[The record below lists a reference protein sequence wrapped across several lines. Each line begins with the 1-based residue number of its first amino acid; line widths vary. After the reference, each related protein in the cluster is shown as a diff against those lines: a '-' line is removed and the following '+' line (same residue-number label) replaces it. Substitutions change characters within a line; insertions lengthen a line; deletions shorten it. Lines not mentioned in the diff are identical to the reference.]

1 MKKLTLF
8 LSAMLLACATNLWAT
23 VHKDSVYKF
32 TSQTLATGVSTNG
45 TFNSSY
51 YKMTAGQ
58 YAEITASA
66 LNLTATDVLVT
77 DMSVNV
83 ACGTFGTWSG
93 NKTITLTAAFL
104 DADGNVLTT
113 STFTTAKSLNNS
125 ESTYRGAFTL
135 KMPSNPAEISK
146 LRVTFT
152 TLTTGAAARFAGI
165 KLNYTTG
172 TPSSVASPV
181 FVPEDGKV
189 TNGNFTESFQLTMT
203 CETGCEIVYTIDG
216 TDPAESSTALNYT
229 APIAISKSTV
239 VRAIAKDK
247 DANLSNETSATYCY
261 INSEATAYTTTE
273 AIAIIDGGLGLE
285 NELYVK
291 GTISEVTSFNK
302 SYGSLTYTITDGT
315 KPFVIYGGLD
325 INGEKFTSTDNL
337 NVGDEVVVKGIMK
350 KFNDTYEM
358 DKNNQL
364 VSRVV
369 KTPIIEADDVLFGN
383 IFSTGKTKEL
393 VVAGYNLT
401 DAITY
406 TLSEDAAFTVEGTL
420 TAEGGTLTITFTGTN
435 EGDYSATLT
444 LTSGTVTLPVAISAT
459 LMSLTGEGT
468 KENPFT
474 VEDVI
479 AINSS
484 LGTSQKYWV
493 IGYIL
498 GSYANGGTIA
508 SPAVNSNLA
517 LGGTADATTFIPVE
531 LPSSTVEGG
540 ARATLNV
547 AEHKD
552 NIGKQVK
559 VCGTLE
565 AYFTVAGVKNV
576 KTADEYEIMSTPT
589 AITNTT
595 LNAETIKTIENGQ
608 LIILRDGK
616 KYNAMGVR
624 LQ

>member
-8 LSAMLLACATNLWAT
+8 LSAMLLACATSLWAT
-23 VHKDSVYKF
+23 VYTDAEYKF
-32 TSQTLATGVSTNG
+32 TSSTLATGVSTNG

-113 STFTTAKSLNNS
+113 STFTTAKNLNNS
-125 ESTYRGAFTL
+125 QSTYRGAFTL
-135 KMPSNPAEISK
+135 KMPSNPAAISK

-152 TLTTGAAARFAGI
+152 TLTTGNEARFAGI

-172 TPSSVASPV
+172 TPSSVASPA

-216 TDPAESSTALNYT
+216 TDPAESGTALNYT

-291 GTISEVTSFNK
+291 GTISEVTSYSSK
-302 SYGSLTYTITDGT
+302 YGSLTYTITDGT
-315 KPFVIYGGLD
+315 NPFVIYGGLD
-325 INGEKFTSTDNL
+325 INGEKFTGTNNL
-337 NVGDEVVVKGIMK
+337 NVGDEVVVKGLMIK
-350 KFNDTYEM
+350 YGTTYEM
-358 DKNNQL
+358 AENNQL
-364 VSRVV
+364 VSHVV
-369 KTPIIEADDVLFGN
+369 KAPLIEAEDVLFGN
-383 IFSTGKTKEL
+383 ISSTGKTKEL

-406 TLSEDAAFTVEGTL
+406 KLSEDAAFTVDGTL
-420 TAEGGTLTITFTGTN
+420 TAEGGTLTITFTGTTD
-435 EGDYSATLT
+435 GKYSATLT
-444 LTSGTVTLPVAISAT
+444 LTSGTVTLPIAISAT
-459 LMSLTGEGT
+459 LMSLSGEGT

-479 AINSS
+479 ALNSS
-484 LGTSQKYWV
+484 LDTNQKYWV

-498 GSYANGGTIA
+498 GSYASDGTSGGKIA
-508 SPAVNSNLA
+508 SPAVKSNLA
-517 LGGTADATTFIPVE
+517 LGGTADAKTFIPVA
-531 LPSSTVEGG
+531 LPDDD
-540 ARATLNV
+540 ARKALNV
-547 AEHKD
+547 VD
-552 NIGKQVK
+552 NPGNVGKQVK

-576 KTADEYEIMSTPT
+576 KTAAEYEIMSTPT

-595 LNAETIKTIENGQ
+595 LNAKTIKTIENGQ
-608 LIILRDGK
+608 LIIIRDGK
-616 KYNAMGVR
+616 KYNAMGTR
-624 LQ
+624 L

>member
-23 VHKDSVYKF
+23 VYTNAEYKF
-32 TSQTLATGVSTNG
+32 TSQTLAKGVSTNG
-45 TFNSSY
+45 SFNSSY
-51 YKMTAGQ
+51 YKMNAGDTA
-58 YAEITASA
+58 AITAEA
-66 LNLTATDVLVT
+66 LKLTATDVLVT

-83 ACGTFGTWSG
+83 ACGTFGNWS
-93 NKTITLTAAFL
+93 NPKTITLTAAFL

-113 STFTTAKSLNNS
+113 ADYTTEGLNSTQG
-125 ESTYRGAFTL
+125 TYRGAFTL
-135 KMPSNPAEISK
+135 KMPSNPAAISK

-152 TLTTGAAARFAGI
+152 TLTKPASDACARFAGI
-165 KLNYTTG
+165 KLTYTTG
-172 TPSSVASPV
+172 TPSAVVSPV

-203 CETGCEIVYTIDG
+203 CETGCEIRYTIDG
-216 TDPAESSTALNYT
+216 TDPAESNTALVYT
-229 APIAISKSTV
+229 EPIAISKSTV
-239 VRAIAKDK
+239 VRAIAKDEDK
-247 DANLSNETSATYCY
+247 NLSNETSATYCY

-325 INGEKFTSTDNL
+325 INGEKFTDKSNL

-350 KFNDTYEM
+350 KYNETYEM

-406 TLSEDAAFTVEGTL
+406 TLSEDAAFTVDGTL
-420 TAEGGTLTITFTGTN
+420 TAEGGTLTITFTGTTN
-435 EGDYSATLT
+435 STYSATLT
-444 LTSGTVTLPVAISAT
+444 LTSGTVTLPITISAT

-498 GSYANGGTIA
+498 GSYASGGEIA

-517 LGGTADATTFIPVE
+517 LGGTADAKKFIPVA
-531 LPSSTVEGG
+531 LPDGD
-540 ARATLNV
+540 ARKALNV
-547 AEHKD
+547 VG
-552 NIGKQVK
+552 NTGNVGKQVK

-565 AYFTVAGVKNV
+565 EYFTVAGVKNV

-595 LNAETIKTIENGQ
+595 LNAKTIKTIENGQ
-608 LIILRDGK
+608 LIIIRDGV

>member
-8 LSAMLLACATNLWAT
+8 LSAMLLACATNLWADVLSIDFENT
-23 VHKDSVYKF
+23 AASYSDWTFVEM
-32 TSQTLATGVSTNG
+32 TSQQTGSITAHGGTYYGTTGGKESASITTKNAISYPQSITFYVSKQSNNTTSSSWKLQVSSDGTKWTDVKTQSATSMNKGTWVEVEQSLSSYTNVYVRIAYSGSTAVRNIDDISLTYSTAAPTLAAPVFEVPEGAVQANG
-45 TFNSSY
+45 SF
-51 YKMTAGQ
+51 
-58 YAEITASA
+58 SA
-66 LNLTATDVLVT
+66 AFNLTISCAT
-77 DMSVNV
+77 
-83 ACGTFGTWSG
+83 SG
-93 NKTITLTAAFL
+93 
-104 DADGNVLTT
+104 
-113 STFTTAKSLNNS
+113 
-125 ESTYRGAFTL
+125 
-135 KMPSNPAEISK
+135 
-146 LRVTFT
+146 
-152 TLTTGAAARFAGI
+152 
-165 KLNYTTG
+165 
-172 TPSSVASPV
+172 ASI
-181 FVPEDGKV
+181 F
-189 TNGNFTESFQLTMT
+189 
-203 CETGCEIVYTIDG
+203 YTIDG

-229 APIAISKSTV
+229 APIAISKSTI

-273 AIAIIDGGLGLE
+273 AIAVIVGGLGLE

-291 GTISEVTSFNK
+291 GTISEVKEFNSK
-302 SYGSLTYTITDGT
+302 YGSLTYTITDGT
-315 KPFVIYGGLD
+315 SPFVIYSGLD
-325 INGEKFTSTDNL
+325 IDGEKFTDKNNL

-401 DAITY
+401 DAITF
-406 TLSEDAAFTVEGTL
+406 TLSEDAAFTVDGTL
-420 TAEGGTLTITFTGTN
+420 TAEGGTLTITFTGTTN
-435 EGDYSATLT
+435 GTYSATLA

-459 LMSLTGEGT
+459 LTSLSGEGT

-498 GSYANGGTIA
+498 GSCSSSTAIA
-508 SPAVNSNLA
+508 ETPVKSNLA
-517 LGGTADATTFIPVE
+517 LGATSDAETFIPVA
-531 LPSSTVEGG
+531 LPDDD
-540 ARATLNV
+540 ARKALNV
-547 AEHKD
+547 VD
-552 NIGKQVK
+552 NTGNVGKQVK

-565 AYFTVAGVKNV
+565 EYFKVAGVKNV
-576 KTADEYEIMSTPT
+576 RTADEYEIMSTPS

-608 LIILRDGK
+608 LIIIRDGK

>member
-8 LSAMLLACATNLWAT
+8 LSAMLLACATNLRADVLSIDFESASTDYTDWT
-23 VHKDSVYKF
+23 F
-32 TSQTLATGVSTNG
+32 TNMTSQQKGTITAHGGTYYGTTGGKESASITTKNAISYPQSITFYVSKQSGNTTSSSWKLQVSSDSTKWTDVKTQSATSMNKGTWVEVEQSLSSYTNVYVRIAYSGTTAVRNIDDISLTYSTAAPTLAAPVFEVPEGALQANG
-45 TFNSSY
+45 SF
-51 YKMTAGQ
+51 
-58 YAEITASA
+58 SA
-66 LNLTATDVLVT
+66 AFNLTISCAT
-77 DMSVNV
+77 
-83 ACGTFGTWSG
+83 SG
-93 NKTITLTAAFL
+93 
-104 DADGNVLTT
+104 
-113 STFTTAKSLNNS
+113 
-125 ESTYRGAFTL
+125 
-135 KMPSNPAEISK
+135 
-146 LRVTFT
+146 
-152 TLTTGAAARFAGI
+152 
-165 KLNYTTG
+165 
-172 TPSSVASPV
+172 ASI
-181 FVPEDGKV
+181 F
-189 TNGNFTESFQLTMT
+189 
-203 CETGCEIVYTIDG
+203 YTIDG

-291 GTISEVTSFNK
+291 GTISEVTEFKS

-315 KPFVIYGGLD
+315 SPFVIYSGLD
-325 INGEKFTSTDNL
+325 IDGEKFTDKNNL

-401 DAITY
+401 NAITY
-406 TLSEDAAFTVEGTL
+406 TLSEDAAFTVDGTL
-420 TAEGGTLTITFTGTN
+420 TAEGGTLTITFTGTTN
-435 EGDYSATLT
+435 DTYSATLT
-444 LTSGTVTLPVAISAT
+444 LTSGTVTVPVAISAT
-459 LMSLTGEGT
+459 LMSLSGEGT

-498 GSYANGGTIA
+498 GSCSSGPAIA
-508 SPAVNSNLA
+508 ENPEKSNLA
-517 LGGTADATTFIPVE
+517 LGATSDAETFIPVA
-531 LPSSTVEGG
+531 LPDDD
-540 ARATLNV
+540 ARKALNV
-547 AEHKD
+547 VD
-552 NIGKQVK
+552 NTGNVGKQVK

-565 AYFTVAGVKNV
+565 EYFKVAGVKNV
-576 KTADEYEIMSTPT
+576 RTADEYEIMSTPS

-595 LNAETIKTIENGQ
+595 LNAKTIKTIENGQ
-608 LIILRDGK
+608 LIIIRDGK

>member
-8 LSAMLLACATNLWAT
+8 LSAMLLACATNLWADVLSIDFENT
-23 VHKDSVYKF
+23 AASYSDWTFVEM
-32 TSQTLATGVSTNG
+32 TSQQTGSIKAHGGTYYGTTGGKESASITTKNAISYPQSITFYVSKQSNNTTSSSWKLQVSSDGTKWTDVKTQSATSMNKGIWVEVEQSLSSYTNVYVRIAYSGSTAVRNIDDISLTYSTAAPTLAAPVFEVPEGAVQANG
-45 TFNSSY
+45 SF
-51 YKMTAGQ
+51 
-58 YAEITASA
+58 SA
-66 LNLTATDVLVT
+66 AFNLTISCAT
-77 DMSVNV
+77 
-83 ACGTFGTWSG
+83 SG
-93 NKTITLTAAFL
+93 
-104 DADGNVLTT
+104 
-113 STFTTAKSLNNS
+113 
-125 ESTYRGAFTL
+125 
-135 KMPSNPAEISK
+135 
-146 LRVTFT
+146 
-152 TLTTGAAARFAGI
+152 
-165 KLNYTTG
+165 
-172 TPSSVASPV
+172 ASI
-181 FVPEDGKV
+181 F
-189 TNGNFTESFQLTMT
+189 
-203 CETGCEIVYTIDG
+203 YTIDG

-273 AIAIIDGGLGLE
+273 AIAVIDGGLGLK

-291 GTISEVTSFNK
+291 GTISEVTEFNSK
-302 SYGSLTYTITDGT
+302 YGSLTYTITDGT
-315 KPFVIYGGLD
+315 SPFVIYSGLD
-325 INGEKFTSTDNL
+325 IDGAKFTGTNNL

-350 KFNDTYEM
+350 KYNATYEM

-401 DAITY
+401 DAITF
-406 TLSEDAAFTVEGTL
+406 TLSEDAAFTVDGTL
-420 TAEGGTLTITFTGTN
+420 TAEGGTLTITFTGTTN
-435 EGDYSATLT
+435 DTYSATLT

-459 LMSLTGEGT
+459 LMSLSGEGT

-498 GSYANGGTIA
+498 GSCSSSTAIA
-508 SPAVNSNLA
+508 KTPVNTNLA
-517 LGGTADATTFIPVE
+517 LGATSDAETFIPVA
-531 LPSSTVEGG
+531 LPDGD
-540 ARATLNV
+540 ARKALNV
-547 AEHKD
+547 VD
-552 NIGKQVK
+552 NTGNVGKQVK

-565 AYFTVAGVKNV
+565 EYFKVAGVKNV
-576 KTADEYEIMSTPT
+576 KTTDEYEIMSTPS

-608 LIILRDGK
+608 LIIIRDGK

>member
-8 LSAMLLACATNLWAT
+8 LSAMLLACATNLRADVLSIDFESASTDYTDWT
-23 VHKDSVYKF
+23 F
-32 TSQTLATGVSTNG
+32 TNMTSQQTGTITAHGGTYYGTTGGKTTADITTKNAISYPQSITFYVSKESKNTTSSSWKLQVSSDNKTWTDVKTQSATSMNKGTWVEVEQSLSSYTNVYVRIAYSGTTAVRNIDDISLTYSTAAPTLAAPVFEVPEGAVQANG
-45 TFNSSY
+45 SF
-51 YKMTAGQ
+51 
-58 YAEITASA
+58 SA
-66 LNLTATDVLVT
+66 AFNLTISCAT
-77 DMSVNV
+77 
-83 ACGTFGTWSG
+83 SG
-93 NKTITLTAAFL
+93 
-104 DADGNVLTT
+104 
-113 STFTTAKSLNNS
+113 
-125 ESTYRGAFTL
+125 
-135 KMPSNPAEISK
+135 
-146 LRVTFT
+146 
-152 TLTTGAAARFAGI
+152 
-165 KLNYTTG
+165 
-172 TPSSVASPV
+172 ASI
-181 FVPEDGKV
+181 F
-189 TNGNFTESFQLTMT
+189 
-203 CETGCEIVYTIDG
+203 YTIDG

-291 GTISEVTSFNK
+291 GTISEVTSFN
-302 SYGSLTYTITDGT
+302 SNYGSLTYTITDGT
-315 KPFVIYGGLD
+315 NPFVIYGGLD
-325 INGEKFTSTDNL
+325 IDGEKFTDKNNL

-401 DAITY
+401 DAITF
-406 TLSEDAAFTVEGTL
+406 TLSEDAAFTVDGTL
-420 TAEGGTLTITFTGTN
+420 TAEGGTLTITFTGTTN
-435 EGDYSATLT
+435 DTYSATLT

-459 LMSLTGEGT
+459 LMSLSGEGT

-498 GSYANGGTIA
+498 GSCSSGPVIA
-508 SPAVNSNLA
+508 TNPVNSNLA
-517 LGGTADATTFIPVE
+517 LGATSDAETFIPVA
-531 LPSSTVEGG
+531 LASSSAEDG
-540 ARATLNV
+540 ARAILNV
-547 AEHKD
+547 ADHKD

-565 AYFTVAGVKNV
+565 EYFTVAGVKNV

-608 LIILRDGK
+608 LIIIRDGK

>member
-8 LSAMLLACATNLWAT
+8 LSAMLLACATNLWAEEATLTFSSTTSTSAVT
-23 VHKDSVYKF
+23 VEPISFVF
-32 TSQTLATGVSTNG
+32 TNGSTNTKWYDADG
-45 TFNSSY
+45 MRFYEGATIKISS
-51 YKMTAGQ
+51 
-58 YAEITASA
+58 E
-66 LNLTATDVLVT
+66 
-77 DMSVNV
+77 
-83 ACGTFGTWSG
+83 
-93 NKTITLTAAFL
+93 KTITNIVFTHTISNNGVLSLTKGDGSYNTTNKTWTGSTDTVTFKVTHSTGTKNGQVRMTKIVVSYKDGTTSSVVAPVFEVPEGAVQANGSFSAAF
-104 DADGNVLTT
+104 DLTISCAT
-113 STFTTAKSLNNS
+113 S
-125 ESTYRGAFTL
+125 GASIF
-135 KMPSNPAEISK
+135 
-146 LRVTFT
+146 
-152 TLTTGAAARFAGI
+152 
-165 KLNYTTG
+165 
-172 TPSSVASPV
+172 
-181 FVPEDGKV
+181 
-189 TNGNFTESFQLTMT
+189 
-203 CETGCEIVYTIDG
+203 YTIDG
-216 TDPAESSTALNYT
+216 TDPAESSTALKYT

-239 VRAIAKDK
+239 VRAIAKDG
-247 DANLSNETSATYCY
+247 DANLSNERYATYCY

-273 AIAIIDGGLGLE
+273 AIAIIDGGLGLD

-291 GTISEVTSFNK
+291 GTISEVTSFN
-302 SYGSLTYTITDGT
+302 SDYGSLTYTITDGT
-315 KPFVIYGGLD
+315 NPFVIYRGLD
-325 INGEKFTSTDNL
+325 IDGAKFTGTNNL

-350 KFNDTYEM
+350 KYKETYEM

-369 KTPIIEADDVLFGN
+369 VKTPLIEADDVLFGN

-406 TLSEDAAFTVEGTL
+406 TLSEDAAFTVDGTL
-420 TAEGGTLTITFTGTN
+420 TAEGGTLTITFTGTTN
-435 EGDYSATLT
+435 GTYSATLT

-484 LGTSQKYWV
+484 LGKSQKYWV

-547 AEHKD
+547 ADHKD

-608 LIILRDGK
+608 LIIIRDGK

>member
-8 LSAMLLACATNLWAT
+8 LSAMLLACATSVWADVLSIDFENT
-23 VHKDSVYKF
+23 SASYSDWTFVEM
-32 TSQTLATGVSTNG
+32 TSQQTGSITAHGGTYYGTTGGKASASITTKNAISYPQSITFYVSKQSTNTTSSATSMTKGNWVEVTQSLPSYTNVYVRIAYSGSTAIRNIDDISLTYSTAAPTLAAPVFEVPEGAVQANG
-45 TFNSSY
+45 SF
-51 YKMTAGQ
+51 
-58 YAEITASA
+58 SA
-66 LNLTATDVLVT
+66 AFNLTISCAT
-77 DMSVNV
+77 
-83 ACGTFGTWSG
+83 SG
-93 NKTITLTAAFL
+93 
-104 DADGNVLTT
+104 
-113 STFTTAKSLNNS
+113 
-125 ESTYRGAFTL
+125 
-135 KMPSNPAEISK
+135 
-146 LRVTFT
+146 
-152 TLTTGAAARFAGI
+152 
-165 KLNYTTG
+165 
-172 TPSSVASPV
+172 ASI
-181 FVPEDGKV
+181 F
-189 TNGNFTESFQLTMT
+189 
-203 CETGCEIVYTIDG
+203 YTIDG
-216 TDPAESSTALNYT
+216 TDPAESSTALKYT

-239 VRAIAKDK
+239 VRAIAKDE

-273 AIAIIDGGLGLE
+273 AIAVIDGGLGLE

-291 GTISEVTSFNK
+291 GTISEVTSYSSK
-302 SYGSLTYTITDGT
+302 YGSLTYTITDGT
-315 KPFVIYGGLD
+315 NPFVIYSGLD
-325 INGEKFTSTDNL
+325 IDGANFTSTENL

-369 KTPIIEADDVLFGN
+369 KTPLIEADDVLFGN

-401 DAITY
+401 NAITY
-406 TLSEDAAFTVEGTL
+406 TLSEDAAFTVDGTL
-420 TAEGGTLTITFTGTN
+420 TAEGGTLTIIFTGTT
-435 EGDYSATLT
+435 GGTYSATLT
-444 LTSGTVTLPVAISAT
+444 LTSGTVTLPIAISAT

-508 SPAVNSNLA
+508 SPAVKSNLA
-517 LGGTADATTFIPVE
+517 LGGTADAKTFIPVA
-531 LPSSTVEGG
+531 LPDGD
-540 ARATLNV
+540 ARKALNV
-547 AEHKD
+547 VD
-552 NIGKQVK
+552 NTGNVGKQVK

-565 AYFTVAGVKNV
+565 TYFSVAGVKNV
-576 KTADEYEIMSTPT
+576 TTADEYEIMSTPS

-595 LNAETIKTIENGQ
+595 LNAKTIKTIENGQ
-608 LIILRDGK
+608 LIILRDGV

>member
-8 LSAMLLACATNLWAT
+8 LSAMLLACATSLRAT
-23 VHKDSVYKF
+23 AYSDVVYSF
-32 TSQTLATGVSTNG
+32 TSNSLATGVSTNG
-45 TFNSSY
+45 TFSSSY
-51 YKMTAGQ
+51 YKMNAGQ
-58 YAEITASA
+58 YAEITAAA
-66 LNLTATDVLVT
+66 LNLTATDILVS
-77 DMSVNV
+77 DMSINV
-83 ACGTFGTWSG
+83 ACGTFGTWS
-93 NKTITLTAAFL
+93 NPKTITLTAAFL
-104 DADGNVLTT
+104 DAEGNVLTT
-113 STFTTAKSLNNS
+113 ADFTTEGLNS
-125 ESTYRGAFTL
+125 TQGTYRGSFTL
-135 KMPSNPAEISK
+135 KMPSNPAVISN

-152 TLTTGAAARFAGI
+152 TLTTGDVARLAGI
-165 KLNYTTG
+165 KLTYTTG

-181 FVPEDGKV
+181 FEPETGKV
-189 TNGNFTESFQLTMT
+189 TNGNFTEPFQLTMT
-203 CETGCEIVYTIDG
+203 CEAGCTIVYTLDG
-216 TDPAESSTALNYT
+216 TDPAESSTALDYT
-229 APIAISKSTV
+229 APITISKTTV
-239 VRAIAKDK
+239 VRAIAMDE
-247 DANLSNETSATYCY
+247 DANFSNETSATYCY

-291 GTISEVTSFNK
+291 GTISEVTSFSSK
-302 SYGSLTYTITDGT
+302 YGSLTYTITDGT
-315 KPFVIYGGLD
+315 NPFEIYSGLD
-325 INGEKFTSTDNL
+325 IDGAQFTGLNNL

-350 KFNDTYEM
+350 KFNETYEM

-369 KTPIIEADDVLFGN
+369 KTPIIEADNVLFGN

-406 TLSEDAAFTVEGTL
+406 TLSEDAAFTVDGTL
-420 TAEGGTLTITFTGTN
+420 TAEGGTLTITFTGTTDD
-435 EGDYSATLT
+435 DYSATLT
-444 LTSGTVTLPVAISAT
+444 LTSGTVTLPVTISAS

-498 GSYANGGTIA
+498 GSYATGGEIA

-517 LGGTADATTFIPVE
+517 LGATSDAKTFIPVA
-531 LPSSTVEGG
+531 LASSTEEGG

-547 AEHKD
+547 VDHTD

-565 AYFTVAGVKNV
+565 AYFQVAGVKNV
-576 KTADEYEIMSTPT
+576 KTADEYEIMSTPS

-595 LNAETIKTIENGQ
+595 LNTQTFKTIENGQ
-608 LIILRDGK
+608 LIIIRDGK
-616 KYNAMGVR
+616 KYNATGIQ

>member
-8 LSAMLLACATNLWAT
+8 LSAMLLACATNLWADVLSIDFESAST
-23 VHKDSVYKF
+23 TYTDWTFVEM
-32 TSQTLATGVSTNG
+32 TSQQTGSITAHGGTYYGTTGGKASAFITTKNAISYPQSITFYVSKQSDNTTSSSWKLQVSSDNTTWTDVKEQSAASMNKG
-45 TFNSSY
+45 TWVEVKQSLSSY
-51 YKMTAGQ
+51 TNVYVRIAYSGSTATRNIDDISLSYSTVPPAVAAPVFEVPEGAVQ
-58 YAEITASA
+58 ANGSFSA
-66 LNLTATDVLVT
+66 AFNLTISCAT
-77 DMSVNV
+77 
-83 ACGTFGTWSG
+83 SG
-93 NKTITLTAAFL
+93 ASIFYTL
-104 DADGNVLTT
+104 
-113 STFTTAKSLNNS
+113 
-125 ESTYRGAFTL
+125 
-135 KMPSNPAEISK
+135 
-146 LRVTFT
+146 
-152 TLTTGAAARFAGI
+152 
-165 KLNYTTG
+165 
-172 TPSSVASPV
+172 
-181 FVPEDGKV
+181 
-189 TNGNFTESFQLTMT
+189 
-203 CETGCEIVYTIDG
+203 DG
-216 TDPAESSTALNYT
+216 TDPAESSTVLDYT
-229 APIAISKSTV
+229 APIAISKSTI
-239 VRAIAKDK
+239 VRAIAMDG

-273 AIAIIDGGLGLE
+273 AIAVIDGGLGLA

-291 GTISEVTSFNK
+291 GTISEVTSYSSN
-302 SYGSLTYTITDGT
+302 YGSLTYTITDGT
-315 KPFVIYGGLD
+315 SPFVIYSGLNID
-325 INGEKFTSTDNL
+325 GEKFTGTNSL
-337 NVGDEVVVKGIMK
+337 KVGDEVVVKGLMIK
-350 KFNDTYEM
+350 YGTTYEM

-369 KTPIIEADDVLFGN
+369 KTPQIEADDVLFGK

-406 TLSEDAAFTVEGTL
+406 TLSEDAAFTVDGTL

-444 LTSGTVTLPVAISAT
+444 LTSGTITLPVAISAT

-498 GSYANGGTIA
+498 GSCSTGPKIA
-508 SPAVNSNLA
+508 ETPVNSNLA
-517 LGGTADATTFIPVE
+517 LGATSDAKTFIPVE
-531 LPSSTVEGG
+531 LATVTSGSG

-547 AEHKD
+547 VEHTD

-565 AYFTVAGVKNV
+565 TYFSVAGVKNI
-576 KTADEYEIMSTPT
+576 KTADEYEIISNPTAIDNATLLSTPT
-589 AITNTT
+589 V
-595 LNAETIKTIENGQ
+595 KTIEKGQ
-608 LIILRDGK
+608 LVIIRDGV
-616 KYNAMGVR
+616 KYSAMGVR

>member
-8 LSAMLLACATNLWAT
+8 LSAMLLACATSVWADVLSIDFENT
-23 VHKDSVYKF
+23 AASYSDWTFVEM
-32 TSQTLATGVSTNG
+32 TSQQTGSITAHGGTYYGTTGGKASASITTKNAISYPQSITFYVSKQSTNTTSSSWKLQVSSDGTKWIDVKTQSATSMTKGNWVEVTQSLSSYTNVYVRIAYSGSTAIRNIDDISLTYSTAAPTLAAPVFEVPEGAVQANG
-45 TFNSSY
+45 SF
-51 YKMTAGQ
+51 
-58 YAEITASA
+58 SA
-66 LNLTATDVLVT
+66 AFNLTISCAT
-77 DMSVNV
+77 
-83 ACGTFGTWSG
+83 SG
-93 NKTITLTAAFL
+93 
-104 DADGNVLTT
+104 
-113 STFTTAKSLNNS
+113 
-125 ESTYRGAFTL
+125 
-135 KMPSNPAEISK
+135 
-146 LRVTFT
+146 
-152 TLTTGAAARFAGI
+152 
-165 KLNYTTG
+165 
-172 TPSSVASPV
+172 ASI
-181 FVPEDGKV
+181 F
-189 TNGNFTESFQLTMT
+189 
-203 CETGCEIVYTIDG
+203 YTIDG
-216 TDPAESSTALNYT
+216 TDPAENGTALKYT

-239 VRAIAKDK
+239 VRAIAKDE
-247 DANLSNETSATYCY
+247 DENLSNETSATYCY

-291 GTISEVTSFNK
+291 GTISEVTEFK
-302 SYGSLTYTITDGT
+302 STYGSLTYTITDGT
-315 KPFVIYGGLD
+315 NPFVIYSGLD
-325 INGEKFTSTDNL
+325 IDGAKFTGTDNL

-350 KFNDTYEM
+350 KYNETYEM

-369 KTPIIEADDVLFGN
+369 KTPLIEAEDVLFGN
-383 IFSTGKTKEL
+383 ISSTGKTKEL

-406 TLSEDAAFTVEGTL
+406 TLSEDAAFTVDGTL
-420 TAEGGTLTITFTGTN
+420 TAEGGTLTITFTGTTD
-435 EGDYSATLT
+435 GKYSATLT
-444 LTSGTVTLPVAISAT
+444 LTSGTVTLPIAISAT

-498 GSYANGGTIA
+498 GSCSTGPVIA
-508 SPAVNSNLA
+508 TNPVNSNLA
-517 LGGTADATTFIPVE
+517 LGATSDAETFIPVA
-531 LPSSTVEGG
+531 LASSTAEDG
-540 ARATLNV
+540 ARAILNV
-547 AEHKD
+547 ADHKD

-565 AYFTVAGVKNV
+565 EYFKVAGVKNV

-595 LNAETIKTIENGQ
+595 LNAKTIKTIENGQ
-608 LIILRDGK
+608 LIIIRDGK
-616 KYNAMGVR
+616 KYNAMGTR

>member
-8 LSAMLLACATNLWAT
+8 LSAMLLACATNLRAT
-23 VHKDSVYKF
+23 AYSDVVYSF
-32 TSQTLATGVSTNG
+32 TSNPLATGVSTNG

-51 YKMTAGQ
+51 YKMNAGQ
-58 YAEITASA
+58 YAEITAAA
-66 LNLTATDVLVT
+66 LNLTATDILVT

-83 ACGTFGTWSG
+83 ACGTFGTWS
-93 NKTITLTAAFL
+93 NPKTITLTAAFL
-104 DADGNVLTT
+104 DANGNVLTT
-113 STFTTAKSLNNS
+113 ADFTTSGLDKS
-125 ESTYRGAFTL
+125 ESTYRGSFTL
-135 KMPSNPAEISK
+135 KMPSTPADISK

-152 TLTTGAAARFAGI
+152 TLTTGDVARFAGI
-165 KLNYTTG
+165 KLTYTTG
-172 TPSSVASPV
+172 TPSSIASPV
-181 FVPEDGKV
+181 FEPETGKV
-189 TNGNFTESFQLTMT
+189 TNGNFTEPFQLTMT
-203 CETGCEIVYTIDG
+203 CDAGCEIVYTIDG
-216 TDPAESSTALNYT
+216 TDPAESSTALDYT
-229 APIAISKSTV
+229 APITISKTTV
-239 VRAIAKDK
+239 VRAIAMDG
-247 DANLSNETSATYCY
+247 DANFSNETSATYCY

-291 GTISEVTSFNK
+291 GTISEVTSF
-302 SYGSLTYTITDGT
+302 SSTYGSLTYTITDGT
-315 KPFVIYGGLD
+315 NPFVIYSGLD
-325 INGEKFTSTDNL
+325 IDGAKFTGTNNL

-350 KFNDTYEM
+350 KFNETYEM

-369 KTPIIEADDVLFGN
+369 KTPIIEADNVLFGN

-406 TLSEDAAFTVEGTL
+406 TLSEDAAFTVDGTL
-420 TAEGGTLTITFTGTN
+420 TAEGGTLTITFTGTTDD
-435 EGDYSATLT
+435 DYSATLT
-444 LTSGTVTLPVAISAT
+444 LTSGTVTLPVTISAS

-479 AINSS
+479 AINGSF
-484 LGTSQKYWV
+484 GTSQKYWV

-498 GSYANGGTIA
+498 GSCSSGTAIA
-508 SPAVNSNLA
+508 TTPVNSNLA
-517 LGGTADATTFIPVE
+517 LGGTAEATTFIPVA
-531 LPSSTVEGG
+531 LVKDSD
-540 ARATLNV
+540 ARTALNV
-547 AEHKD
+547 VDHTD

-565 AYFTVAGVKNV
+565 EYYSVAGVKNV
-576 KTADEYEIMSTPT
+576 KTADEYEIISTPS

-595 LNAETIKTIENGQ
+595 LNTQTFKTIENGQ
-608 LIILRDGK
+608 LIIIRDGK
-616 KYNAMGVR
+616 KYNAMGTQ
-624 LQ
+624 L

>member
-8 LSAMLLACATNLWAT
+8 LSAMLLACATNLRADVLSIDFESASTDYTDWT
-23 VHKDSVYKF
+23 F
-32 TSQTLATGVSTNG
+32 TNMTSQQKGTITAHGGTYYGTTGGKTTADITTKNAISYPQSITFYVSKQSNNTTSSSWKLQVSSDSTKWTDVKTQSATSMNKGTWVEVEQSLSSYTNVYVRIAYSGTTAVRNIDDISLTYSTAAPTLAAPVFEVPEGALQANG
-45 TFNSSY
+45 SF
-51 YKMTAGQ
+51 
-58 YAEITASA
+58 SA
-66 LNLTATDVLVT
+66 AFNLTISCAT
-77 DMSVNV
+77 
-83 ACGTFGTWSG
+83 SG
-93 NKTITLTAAFL
+93 
-104 DADGNVLTT
+104 
-113 STFTTAKSLNNS
+113 
-125 ESTYRGAFTL
+125 
-135 KMPSNPAEISK
+135 
-146 LRVTFT
+146 
-152 TLTTGAAARFAGI
+152 
-165 KLNYTTG
+165 
-172 TPSSVASPV
+172 ASI
-181 FVPEDGKV
+181 F
-189 TNGNFTESFQLTMT
+189 
-203 CETGCEIVYTIDG
+203 YTIDG

-291 GTISEVTSFNK
+291 GTISEVTEFKS

-315 KPFVIYGGLD
+315 SPFVIYSGLD
-325 INGEKFTSTDNL
+325 IDGEKFTDKNNL

-401 DAITY
+401 NAITY
-406 TLSEDAAFTVEGTL
+406 TLSEDAAFTVDGTL
-420 TAEGGTLTITFTGTN
+420 TAEGGTLTITFTGTTN
-435 EGDYSATLT
+435 DTYSATLT
-444 LTSGTVTLPVAISAT
+444 LTSGTVTVPVAISAT
-459 LMSLTGEGT
+459 LMSLSGEGT

-498 GSYANGGTIA
+498 GSCSSGPAIA
-508 SPAVNSNLA
+508 ENPEKSNLA
-517 LGGTADATTFIPVE
+517 LGATSDAETFIPVA
-531 LPSSTVEGG
+531 LPDDD
-540 ARATLNV
+540 ARKALNV
-547 AEHKD
+547 VD
-552 NIGKQVK
+552 NTGNVGKQVK

-565 AYFTVAGVKNV
+565 EYFKVAGVKNV
-576 KTADEYEIMSTPT
+576 RTADEYEIMSTPS

-595 LNAETIKTIENGQ
+595 LNAKTIKTIENGQ
-608 LIILRDGK
+608 LIIIRDGK
-616 KYNAMGVR
+616 KYNAMGAR

>member
-8 LSAMLLACATNLWAT
+8 LSAMLLACATSVWADVLSIDFENT
-23 VHKDSVYKF
+23 SASYSDWTFVEM
-32 TSQTLATGVSTNG
+32 TSQQTGSITAHGGTYYGTTGGKASASITTKNAISYPQSITFYVSKQSKNTTSSSWKLQVSSDSTKWTDVKTQSATSMNAGTWVEVKQSLSSYTNVYVRIAYSGSTAIRNIDDISLTYSTAAPTLAAPVFEVPEGAVQANG
-45 TFNSSY
+45 SF
-51 YKMTAGQ
+51 
-58 YAEITASA
+58 SA
-66 LNLTATDVLVT
+66 AFNLTISCAT
-77 DMSVNV
+77 
-83 ACGTFGTWSG
+83 SG
-93 NKTITLTAAFL
+93 
-104 DADGNVLTT
+104 
-113 STFTTAKSLNNS
+113 
-125 ESTYRGAFTL
+125 
-135 KMPSNPAEISK
+135 
-146 LRVTFT
+146 
-152 TLTTGAAARFAGI
+152 
-165 KLNYTTG
+165 
-172 TPSSVASPV
+172 ASI
-181 FVPEDGKV
+181 F
-189 TNGNFTESFQLTMT
+189 
-203 CETGCEIVYTIDG
+203 YTIDG
-216 TDPAESSTALNYT
+216 TDPAENGTALKYT

-239 VRAIAKDK
+239 VRAIAKDE
-247 DANLSNETSATYCY
+247 DENLSNETSATYCY

-291 GTISEVTSFNK
+291 GTISEVTSFN
-302 SYGSLTYTITDGT
+302 SNYGSLTYTITDGT
-315 KPFVIYGGLD
+315 NPFVIYGGLD
-325 INGEKFTSTDNL
+325 INGAKFTDKSNL

-350 KFNDTYEM
+350 KYNETYEM

-479 AINSS
+479 ALNSS
-484 LGTSQKYWV
+484 LDKSQKYWV

-517 LGGTADATTFIPVE
+517 LGATSDAKTFIPVA
-531 LPSSTVEGG
+531 LPDGD
-540 ARATLNV
+540 ARKALNV
-547 AEHKD
+547 VD
-552 NIGKQVK
+552 NAGNVGKQVK

-565 AYFTVAGVKNV
+565 EYFKVAGVKNV

-595 LNAETIKTIENGQ
+595 LNAKTIKTIENGQ
-608 LIILRDGK
+608 LVILRDGV

>member
-51 YKMTAGQ
+51 YKMNAGQ

-83 ACGTFGTWSG
+83 ACGTFGSWSG
-93 NKTITLTAAFL
+93 DKTITLTADFL
-104 DADGNVLTT
+104 DAEGNVLTT
-113 STFTTAKSLNNS
+113 ADYTTKGLNSTQG
-125 ESTYRGAFTL
+125 TYRGAFTL
-135 KMPSNPAEISK
+135 KMPSNPAAISK

-152 TLTTGAAARFAGI
+152 TLTTGTEARFAGI
-165 KLNYTTG
+165 KLTYTTG

-181 FVPEDGKV
+181 FEPESDKV

-203 CETGCEIVYTIDG
+203 CETGCEIVYTLDG
-216 TDPAESSTALNYT
+216 TDPAESSTALEYT
-229 APIAISKSTV
+229 APIAISKSTI
-239 VRAIAKDK
+239 VRAIAKDE
-247 DANLSNETSATYCY
+247 DENLSYETSATYCY

-273 AIAIIDGGLGLE
+273 AIAVIDGGLGLE

-291 GTISEVTSFNK
+291 GTISEVTSY
-302 SYGSLTYTITDGT
+302 SSTYGSLTYTITDGT
-315 KPFVIYGGLD
+315 NPFVIYSGLNID
-325 INGEKFTSTDNL
+325 GEKFTSPNSL
-337 NVGDEVVVKGIMK
+337 KVGDEVVVKGLMIK
-350 KFNDTYEM
+350 YETTYEM

-369 KTPIIEADDVLFGN
+369 KTPLIEADDVLFGN

-406 TLSEDAAFTVEGTL
+406 TLSEDAAFTVGGTL
-420 TAEGGTLTITFTGTN
+420 TAEGGTLTITFTETN

-444 LTSGTVTLPVAISAT
+444 LTSGTVSLPVAISAS
-459 LMSLTGEGT
+459 LMSLSGEGT
-468 KENPFT
+468 KDNPYT
-474 VEDVI
+474 MEDVI
-479 AINSS
+479 ALNGS

-498 GSYANGGTIA
+498 GSCSSSTKIA
-508 SPAVNSNLA
+508 ETPVNSNLA
-517 LGGTADATTFIPVE
+517 LGATSDAETFIPVE
-531 LPSSTVEGG
+531 LATVTSGSG
-540 ARATLNV
+540 ARAALNV
-547 AEHKD
+547 VDHKD

-565 AYFTVAGVKNV
+565 TYFSVAGVKNV
-576 KTADEYEIMSTPT
+576 KTADEYEIISNPTAIDNATFLSTPT
-589 AITNTT
+589 V
-595 LNAETIKTIENGQ
+595 KTIEKGQ
-608 LIILRDGK
+608 LVIIRDGV
-616 KYNAMGVR
+616 KYSAMGVR